1 MECIPLDFCWYL
13 FISKASF
20 LSFKSR
26 EVARMKKFLRN
37 KIKTKWQCILI
48 FLRKLLIYYFFCRI
62 TYSRS
67 VLAEIVT
74 VRELNPELSGCIE
87 AKSE

>member
-1 MECIPLDFCWYL
+1 
-13 FISKASF
+13 
-20 LSFKSR
+20 
-26 EVARMKKFLRN
+26 MKKILRN

-62 TYSRS
+62 TYSRN

-74 VRELNPELSGCIE
+74 VRELSPELSGCIK